1 MYAARALVAQNANS
15 LMSATELVYQISVCA
30 RVALKKRMPTNIIAI
45 PLWKDW
51 LQQRLKSDLIADIA
65 MATLY
70 EDNVRRLLDEK
81 KKKLEELQQS
91 PDAAKYE
98 TEKLEDEIGV
108 LTMLYENY
116 SSGMGAFRRVKGSR
130 EHH

>member
-1 MYAARALVAQNANS
+1 
-15 LMSATELVYQISVCA
+15 
-30 RVALKKRMPTNIIAI
+30 
-45 PLWKDW
+45 
-51 LQQRLKSDLIADIA
+51 

-70 EDNVRRLLDEK
+70 EDNVKRLLDEK
-81 KKKLEELQQS
+81 KKKLAELQEN
-91 PDAAKYE
+91 PNAGKYE
-98 TEKLEDEIGV
+98 IEKVEEEIGI

>member
-1 MYAARALVAQNANS
+1 
-15 LMSATELVYQISVCA
+15 
-30 RVALKKRMPTNIIAI
+30 
-45 PLWKDW
+45 
-51 LQQRLKSDLIADIA
+51 

-81 KKKLEELQQS
+81 KKRLEELQQS

-116 SSGMGAFRRVKGSR
+116 SSGMGAFRRVKGPR
-130 EHH
+130 EHR

>member
-1 MYAARALVAQNANS
+1 MAG
-15 LMSATELVYQISVCA
+15 M
-30 RVALKKRMPTNIIAI
+30 
-45 PLWKDW
+45 
-51 LQQRLKSDLIADIA
+51 A

-70 EDNVRRLLDEK
+70 EDSIKKLLDEK
-81 KKKLEELQQS
+81 KRKLEELRQN
-91 PDAAKYE
+91 PDAEKYE
-98 TEKLEDEIGV
+98 IQKLEDEIGV